1 MICGELWGS
10 EKRGDPLTLRQFLT
24 EEMRENLKEEL
35 IF

>member
-10 EKRGDPLTLRQFLT
+10 EKRGDPQTLRQFLT
-24 EEMRENLKEEL
+24 EETGENLKEEL

>member
-10 EKRGDPLTLRQFLT
+10 EKREDPQTLRQFLT
-24 EEMRENLKEEL
+24 EENRENLMVEL